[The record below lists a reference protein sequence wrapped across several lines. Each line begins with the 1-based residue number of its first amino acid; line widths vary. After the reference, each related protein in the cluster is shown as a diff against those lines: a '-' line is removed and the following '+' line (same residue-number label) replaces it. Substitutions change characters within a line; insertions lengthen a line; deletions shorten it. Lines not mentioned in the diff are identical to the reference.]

1 MIDDK
6 FIAEVEGIL
15 PLVYDDSLSYYEVL
29 EKVTYLLNE
38 CIQKVNNIADPVIYT
53 PTVNEDGTISWT
65 NNGGLPNPEP
75 VDISGPIGPAPSI
88 SVTDITGGHRI
99 TIVDEDHPDG
109 INIDVMNGAKG
120 EQGDA
125 GVSPAITITDVL
137 GGHRITITDAEHPQ
151 GQSFNVM
158 NGDKGEQ
165 GDAGVSPTVTIT
177 DILGGHRITITDAAH
192 PQGQNFDVMDGAKGD
207 TGAGVPAGG
216 TTGQILAKL
225 SDADYDLGYVDDTS
239 VKSPEIAVVITGAR
253 PSIAVTAGQYVIVRN
268 SAISGITDGLYIAN
282 TALSPSTNVTAAN
295 LTAVS
300 NGGLNSIKSKIEDSG
315 WQYPTF
321 NTGWS
326 NYGTDDP
333 AIKYRKVGKMVEVSG
348 CVKPDS
354 EKAIGEHTILTLPSG
369 YRPSSSIYTVCA
381 GSTINKIMVRVDTYG
396 NLKVSRYGSVSITTI
411 PNGAWLAIHITYF
424 AD

>member
-38 CIQKVNNIADPVIYT
+38 CIQKVNNIADPVIYM
-53 PTVNEDGTISWT
+53 PKVNEDGTISWT

-75 VDISGPIGPAPSI
+75 VDITGPIGPAPSI

-137 GGHRITITDAEHPQ
+137 GGHRITITDATHPQ

-158 NGDKGEQ
+158 NGDKGVQ

-177 DILGGHRITITDAAH
+177 DILGGHRITITDETH

-216 TTGQILAKL
+216 TTGQILVKL
-225 SDADYDLGYVDDTS
+225 SNADYVLGYVDDTN
-239 VKSPEIAVVITGAR
+239 VKSPEIAIVITGAR

-268 SAISGITDGLYIAN
+268 STISGITDGLYTAN
-282 TALSPSTNVTAAN
+282 SALSPSTDVTAAN

-300 NGGLNSIKSKIEDSG
+300 DGGLNSLSMRIDDAFINITASVTGTATAGENAWTYVPVTI
-315 WQYPTF
+315 PTGYRMIAVNSLRF
-321 NTGWS
+321 T
-326 NYGTDDP
+326 GTDATYLVLRGFEIDNSNSRVTLFFKNTTNSTTINYT
-333 AIKYRKVGKMVEVSG
+333 ATIWIT
-348 CVKPDS
+348 CVK
-354 EKAIGEHTILTLPSG
+354 SG
-369 YRPSSSIYTVCA
+369 
-381 GSTINKIMVRVDTYG
+381 
-396 NLKVSRYGSVSITTI
+396 L
-411 PNGAWLAIHITYF
+411 F
-424 AD
+424 

>member
-53 PTVNEDGTISWT
+53 PKVNEDGTISWT

-75 VDISGPIGPAPSI
+75 VDITGPIGPAPSI

-137 GGHRITITDAEHPQ
+137 GGHRITITDATHPQ

-158 NGDKGEQ
+158 NGDKGGQ

-177 DILGGHRITITDAAH
+177 DILGGHRITITDETH

-216 TTGQILAKL
+216 TTGQILVKL
-225 SDADYDLGYVDDTS
+225 SNADYVLGYVDDTN
-239 VKSPEIAVVITGAR
+239 VKSPEIAIVITGAR

-268 SAISGITDGLYIAN
+268 STISGITDGLYTAN
-282 TALSPSTNVTAAN
+282 TTLSPSTDVTAAN
-295 LTAVS
+295 LSAVNNGSINSLKADVDSKTGVVSTTA
-300 NGGLNSIKSKIEDSG
+300 I
-315 WQYPTF
+315 
-321 NTGWS
+321 
-326 NYGTDDP
+326 
-333 AIKYRKVGKMVEVSG
+333 VSG
-348 CVKPDS
+348 DDLNNYIQP
-354 EKAIGEHTILTLPSG
+354 GYYRTGGTLPANA
-369 YRPSSSIYTVCA
+369 PA
-381 GSTINKIMVRVDTYG
+381 GSTWAILQVLIVGTTRIQILYKADYMYMRTGSSTTWYNWY
-396 NLKVSRYGSVSITTI
+396 RYAGTQ
-411 PNGAWLAIHITYF
+411 L
-424 AD
+424 

>member
-225 SDADYDLGYVDDTS
+225 SDADYDLGYVDDTD
-239 VKSPEIAVVITGAR
+239 VKSHEIAIVITGAR
-253 PSIAVTAGQYVIVRN
+253 PSIAVTAGQYVIVRK
-268 SAISGITDGLYIAN
+268 SAISGITDGLYTAN
-282 TALSPSTNVTAAN
+282 SALSPSTDVTAAN
-295 LTAVS
+295 LMAVS
-300 NGGLNSIKSKIEDSG
+300 NGGLNSLSALIDAKHVAVWPTPTKYNSVQDVVDAMSNLPINSFLLNTFGGTLRTDLFATASSYNGIIACFKASGNNIYYLAFSRDVAGIGNINITNVGVTIKHD
-315 WQYPTF
+315 
-321 NTGWS
+321 
-326 NYGTDDP
+326 
-333 AIKYRKVGKMVEVSG
+333 
-348 CVKPDS
+348 
-354 EKAIGEHTILTLPSG
+354 LL
-369 YRPSSSIYTVCA
+369 
-381 GSTINKIMVRVDTYG
+381 
-396 NLKVSRYGSVSITTI
+396 
-411 PNGAWLAIHITYF
+411 
-424 AD
+424 

>member
-38 CIQKVNNIADPVIYT
+38 CIQKVNNVADPVIYT

-192 PQGQNFDVMDGAKGD
+192 PQGQNFDVMNGAKGD

-216 TTGQILAKL
+216 TTGQILAKA
-225 SDADYDLGYVDDTS
+225 SNTDYDLGWINDIN
-239 VKSPEIAVVITGAR
+239 VKPPEIGIVITGAR

-268 SAISGITDGLYIAN
+268 SAISGITDGLYTAN
-282 TALSPSTNVTAAN
+282 SALSPSTDVTAAN
-295 LTAVS
+295 LSAVN
-300 NGGLNSIKSKIEDSG
+300 NGGLNSLKSTLDALGNPYFRSFSKPNVTCNGNSSAVIDISIGDVPSG
-315 WQYPTF
+315 WAATAV
-321 NTGWS
+321 TSWIDTSGTTS
-326 NYGTDDP
+326 AENYGQTFLLNEWSH
-333 AIKYRKVGKMVEVSG
+333 IMQTGSGKTMHLMYSNLNSNQAKFTANMLVM
-348 CVKPDS
+348 
-354 EKAIGEHTILTLPSG
+354 
-369 YRPSSSIYTVCA
+369 YT
-381 GSTINKIMVRVDTYG
+381 RV
-396 NLKVSRYGSVSITTI
+396 
-411 PNGAWLAIHITYF
+411 
-424 AD
+424 